1 MTTIVTIA
9 MGTSE
14 KDTWYLLEVGV
25 GELKGGRE
33 PSSLPPQSHGLAGS
47 LLNTVGVGSEERVG
61 VRLKEGQ
68 GSPNSS

>member
-1 MTTIVTIA
+1 MQSSSWLLPILPTGWFLTTIVTIA

-33 PSSLPPQSHGLAGS
+33 PSSLPPNFMAWLE
-47 LLNTVGVGSEERVG
+47 VY
-61 VRLKEGQ
+61 
-68 GSPNSS
+68 